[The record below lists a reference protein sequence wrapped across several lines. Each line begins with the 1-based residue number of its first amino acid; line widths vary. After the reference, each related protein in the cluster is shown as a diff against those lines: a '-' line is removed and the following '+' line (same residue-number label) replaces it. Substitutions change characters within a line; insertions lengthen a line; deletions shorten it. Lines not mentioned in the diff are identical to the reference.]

1 MEYLIAIVTG
11 VLFACGTYMVLSK
24 RFLKIIFGTSMLTNG
39 TLLFLM
45 TMGKLQRGEA
55 PIIGAYSASLS
66 DPLPQALILTA
77 IVINFGI
84 TAFALVLAFQA
95 YRRLGSDNVD
105 EITGEDA
112 APQTAAPADGIAVEE
127 ATPQDAPAAGE
138 EAAHEH

>member
-1 MEYLIAIVTG
+1 
-11 VLFACGTYMVLSK
+11 MVLSK